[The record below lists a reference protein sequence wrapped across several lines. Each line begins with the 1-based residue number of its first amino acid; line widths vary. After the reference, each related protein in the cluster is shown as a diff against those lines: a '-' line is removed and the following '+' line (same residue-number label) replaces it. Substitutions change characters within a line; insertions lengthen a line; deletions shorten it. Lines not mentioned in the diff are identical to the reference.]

1 MIIGRVTLLDII
13 LWEELSSFPLSS
25 SSVSLLLRG
34 GGIKIQHRE
43 LKTGK
48 HNLRLHV
55 KCQLKVIMIHPDM
68 SLFANNIL
76 ALFQQKSK
84 YFYCYWIAFG
94 YILYFYVLCFG
105 IVIKQNRPWSLIL
118 SQQQKQNHFKSCDKQ
133 QFLQDFLLQGQ
144 AQLDQRVVFPFSTL
158 RLR

>member
-1 MIIGRVTLLDII
+1 MQVPSMIIGRVTLLDII

-55 KCQLKVIMIHPDM
+55 KCQLKVLIIHPDM
-68 SLFANNIL
+68 SLFVNNIL
-76 ALFQQKSK
+76 ALVKGSFQKNDETYGIFHLKNDRPSFLPGSTHQIFKTLDLHQEKNFLSSLDPHQDI
-84 YFYCYWIAFG
+84 YF
-94 YILYFYVLCFG
+94 
-105 IVIKQNRPWSLIL
+105 
-118 SQQQKQNHFKSCDKQ
+118 
-133 QFLQDFLLQGQ
+133 
-144 AQLDQRVVFPFSTL
+144 
-158 RLR
+158 

>member
-55 KCQLKVIMIHPDM
+55 KCQLKVLIIHPDM
-68 SLFANNIL
+68 SLFVNNIL
-76 ALFQQKSK
+76 ALVKGSFQKKNDETYGKFHMLGGAGGLGGS
-84 YFYCYWIAFG
+84 FSICYHERF
-94 YILYFYVLCFG
+94 LL
-105 IVIKQNRPWSLIL
+105 
-118 SQQQKQNHFKSCDKQ
+118 HFK
-133 QFLQDFLLQGQ
+133 
-144 AQLDQRVVFPFSTL
+144 PF
-158 RLR
+158 

>member
-1 MIIGRVTLLDII
+1 MQVPSMIIGRVTLLDII

-55 KCQLKVIMIHPDM
+55 KCQLKVLIIHPDM
-68 SLFANNIL
+68 SLFVNNIL
-76 ALFQQKSK
+76 ALVKGSFQKKTMKHMGGS
-84 YFYCYWIAFG
+84 G
-94 YILYFYVLCFG
+94 G
-105 IVIKQNRPWSLIL
+105 VIFHML
-118 SQQQKQNHFKSCDKQ
+118 SQKI
-133 QFLQDFLLQGQ
+133 
-144 AQLDQRVVFPFSTL
+144 
-158 RLR
+158 